1 MSKAFL
7 PTILEQKEKEVA
19 QLVME
24 DLQPLRQ
31 TYRLYDFLKSNQNKL
46 QIISEVKKASPSM
59 GDINLDVD
67 IVAQAK
73 TYEENGAAMISVL
86 TDEVFF
92 KGDISYLKEISSQ
105 VAIPTLAKDFIIDEK
120 QIVRSRNVGATVI
133 LLIVA
138 ALPEA
143 RLKELYDFAT
153 SLGLEVLVETHNLPE
168 LEVAHRIG
176 AEIIGVNNRNLV
188 TFETDINTSLE
199 LSTHFKDKPV
209 YISESAI
216 FTGQDAALV
225 APYFNG
231 ILVGPVVT
239 KSKRQVSL
247 EQAHQL
253 AKGVTA
259 QTKVVGVFVSPSLE
273 ELEEAIGQVP
283 LDIVQIHG
291 SFDEVLIPKI
301 SVPVIRAIQI
311 SDSDSQ
317 VKSQADY
324 LLFDA
329 PIAGSGQTFDWQLLA
344 DKQIEQDYFIAGG
357 LTVDNVA
364 EVKEIFH
371 PYALDVSSG
380 VETDGSKDLDKI
392 KAFIERVKA

>member
-92 KGDISYLKEISSQ
+92 KGDISYLKEISTQ

-120 QIVRSRNVGATVI
+120 QIVRS
-133 LLIVA
+133 
-138 ALPEA
+138 
-143 RLKELYDFAT
+143 
-153 SLGLEVLVETHNLPE
+153 GLEVLVETHNLPE

-231 ILVGPVVT
+231 ILVG
-239 KSKRQVSL
+239 
-247 EQAHQL
+247 
-253 AKGVTA
+253 TA
-259 QTKVVGVFVSPSLE
+259 LMT
-273 ELEEAIGQVP
+273 A
-283 LDIVQIHG
+283 
-291 SFDEVLIPKI
+291 
-301 SVPVIRAIQI
+301 
-311 SDSDSQ
+311 
-317 VKSQADY
+317 
-324 LLFDA
+324 
-329 PIAGSGQTFDWQLLA
+329 
-344 DKQIEQDYFIAGG
+344 
-357 LTVDNVA
+357 DNVA
-364 EVKEIFH
+364 KKVKELQI
-371 PYALDVSSG
+371 
-380 VETDGSKDLDKI
+380 DKG
-392 KAFIERVKA
+392 

>member
-176 AEIIGVNNRNLV
+176 AEIIGVNLV

-231 ILVGPVVT
+231 ILVG
-239 KSKRQVSL
+239 
-247 EQAHQL
+247 
-253 AKGVTA
+253 TA
-259 QTKVVGVFVSPSLE
+259 LMT
-273 ELEEAIGQVP
+273 A
-283 LDIVQIHG
+283 
-291 SFDEVLIPKI
+291 
-301 SVPVIRAIQI
+301 
-311 SDSDSQ
+311 
-317 VKSQADY
+317 
-324 LLFDA
+324 
-329 PIAGSGQTFDWQLLA
+329 
-344 DKQIEQDYFIAGG
+344 
-357 LTVDNVA
+357 DNVA
-364 EVKEIFH
+364 EKVKELQI
-371 PYALDVSSG
+371 
-380 VETDGSKDLDKI
+380 DKG
-392 KAFIERVKA
+392 

>member
-1 MSKAFL
+1 M
-7 PTILEQKEKEVA
+7 
-19 QLVME
+19 
-24 DLQPLRQ
+24 
-31 TYRLYDFLKSNQNKL
+31 
-46 QIISEVKKASPSM
+46 
-59 GDINLDVD
+59 
-67 IVAQAK
+67 
-73 TYEENGAAMISVL
+73 

-92 KGDISYLKEISSQ
+92 KGDISYLKEISTQ

-120 QIVRSRNVGATVI
+120 QIVRSRNAGATVI

-231 ILVGPVVT
+231 ILVG
-239 KSKRQVSL
+239 
-247 EQAHQL
+247 
-253 AKGVTA
+253 TA
-259 QTKVVGVFVSPSLE
+259 LMT
-273 ELEEAIGQVP
+273 A
-283 LDIVQIHG
+283 
-291 SFDEVLIPKI
+291 
-301 SVPVIRAIQI
+301 
-311 SDSDSQ
+311 
-317 VKSQADY
+317 
-324 LLFDA
+324 
-329 PIAGSGQTFDWQLLA
+329 
-344 DKQIEQDYFIAGG
+344 
-357 LTVDNVA
+357 DNVA
-364 EVKEIFH
+364 EKVKELQI
-371 PYALDVSSG
+371 
-380 VETDGSKDLDKI
+380 DKG
-392 KAFIERVKA
+392 